1 MRSRARGGFTLIEAI
16 IVIVILLLVLTIAL
30 PAIHR
35 ARETSRR
42 AQCKANLKTLGIAL
56 YNYETAYRR
65 FPSGG
70 KGTAWTASPSLMAS
84 PDVNPVL
91 IPNGTAFDPQ
101 STFTAILPYLGEFP
115 SHKAASGDLPYNT
128 DRETPPGRRT
138 RAQASIAWEG
148 FRCPSN
154 PIGYRDPAGYG
165 QTDFAPTAFV
175 DIALSVSNARGSAP
189 SGTWDPAT
197 PTDRR
202 SRHDGLLALGG
213 TPIGL
218 VTDGTSDTIAIIES
232 VGRQFAIG
240 SSSVTSPHL
249 SPGQTRDACAAADG
263 SSPSGYRCP
272 NRWADPDNALGLS
285 GPPGGKSRLIKNHFD
300 PIGGPP
306 ECPWTT
312 ENCGPNDEP
321 FGFHTGGVQAVFAD
335 GAARFLSENIHN
347 AVLARLV
354 ARADGEQVGFPGCDS
369 SRRSF
374 EREDRRHE

>member
-138 RAQASIAWEG
+138 RAQPRSRGKVFDALRIRSATATRPATDRPTSLRQPSSISPSP
-148 FRCPSN
+148 FRT
-154 PIGYRDPAGYG
+154 PAVPRRVGHG
-165 QTDFAPTAFV
+165 IPRHQL
-175 DIALSVSNARGSAP
+175 IAGRVTTVCSLSVELRSA
-189 SGTWDPAT
+189 W
-197 PTDRR
+197 
-202 SRHDGLLALGG
+202 
-213 TPIGL
+213 
-218 VTDGTSDTIAIIES
+218 
-232 VGRQFAIG
+232 
-240 SSSVTSPHL
+240 
-249 SPGQTRDACAAADG
+249 
-263 SSPSGYRCP
+263 
-272 NRWADPDNALGLS
+272 
-285 GPPGGKSRLIKNHFD
+285 
-300 PIGGPP
+300 
-306 ECPWTT
+306 
-312 ENCGPNDEP
+312 
-321 FGFHTGGVQAVFAD
+321 
-335 GAARFLSENIHN
+335 
-347 AVLARLV
+347 
-354 ARADGEQVGFPGCDS
+354 
-369 SRRSF
+369 
-374 EREDRRHE
+374 